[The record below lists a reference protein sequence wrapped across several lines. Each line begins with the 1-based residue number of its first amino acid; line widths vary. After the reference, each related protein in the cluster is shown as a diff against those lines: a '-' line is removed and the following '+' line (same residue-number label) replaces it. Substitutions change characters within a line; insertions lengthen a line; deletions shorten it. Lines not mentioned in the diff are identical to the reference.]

1 LSSPLRFTNPGCY
14 IQHQPKESKQ
24 SCRNFRDFVFK
35 VEPRMNYDAKK
46 DYEEILRQKEKAT
59 NGKDALF
66 EM

>member
-1 LSSPLRFTNPGCY
+1 
-14 IQHQPKESKQ
+14 
-24 SCRNFRDFVFK
+24 
-35 VEPRMNYDAKK
+35 MNYDAKK